1 MDLDANGEDHFWGRY
16 WWYDRGHSN
25 WIGPRDVNLQCII
38 RNSPIYNNNDLD
50 ANFQLEHRA
59 PVFKYQLTVLVMC
72 HQRPW
77 GHLVSGYA
85 LWSQSWLLI
94 SLMTSHPTFVPLSAL
109 SSETADWGSDL
120 RVSDGSTQTIHEKV
134 HSRGHASA
142 VYVATAADVKIH
154 SSMRRIP
161 NLIPSGSGSHGS
173 NGITLP

>member
-1 MDLDANGEDHFWGRY
+1 MQIF
-16 WWYDRGHSN
+16 
-25 WIGPRDVNLQCII
+25 NLSIV
-38 RNSPIYNNNDLD
+38 RR
-50 ANFQLEHRA
+50 E
-59 PVFKYQLTVLVMC
+59 PVFIDLSVAVMC

-85 LWSQSWLLI
+85 LWSESWLLI

-154 SSMRRIP
+154 SSMRTHPQFNTKWVGVTRQA
-161 NLIPSGSGSHGS
+161 S
-173 NGITLP
+173 NGITCHRLLGFRFWSENCHQRLRVHPFGLVG